1 MRLTK
6 NFTKREFKS
15 KDGSRMPDSVLDN
28 VKELASNLQVL
39 RDFLGEPLRI
49 NSAYRSEDHNKAV
62 GGSSN
67 SQHLTGKASD
77 LRVKDLDSDDL
88 YHIIEALIS
97 EGKMKEGGLG
107 LYNSFVHY
115 DIRGARA
122 RWNFKK

>member
-15 KDGSRMPDSVLDN
+15 KDGSRMPDSVLEN

-49 NSAYRSEDHNKAV
+49 NSAYRSEAHNKSV
-62 GGSSN
+62 GGSSR
-67 SQHLTGKASD
+67 SQHLLGKASD
-77 LRVKDLDSDDL
+77 LRVKDLDSEDL

-115 DIRGARA
+115 DIRGTRA

>member
-15 KDGSRMPDSVLDN
+15 KDGSKMPIEVLEN
-28 VKELASNLQVL
+28 VKELAFNLQVL

-49 NSAYRSEDHNKAV
+49 NSAYRSESHNKAV
-62 GGSSN
+62 GGSSK
-67 SQHLTGKASD
+67 SQHLLGKASD
-77 LRVKDLDSDDL
+77 LRVRDLDSEDL

-115 DIRGARA
+115 DIRGTRA

>member
-15 KDGSRMPDSVLDN
+15 KDGSKMPDSVLEN
-28 VKELASNLQVL
+28 VKELALNLQVL

-49 NSAYRSEDHNKAV
+49 NSAYRSEAHNKSI
-62 GGSSN
+62 GGSSK
-67 SQHLTGKASD
+67 SQHLLGKASD

-115 DIRGARA
+115 DTRGTRA

>member
-15 KDGSRMPDSVLDN
+15 KDGSRMPDSVLEN
-28 VKELASNLQVL
+28 VKELALNLQVL

-49 NSAYRSEDHNKAV
+49 NSAYRSEAHNQSV
-62 GGSSN
+62 GGSSR
-67 SQHLTGKASD
+67 SQHLLGKASD
-77 LRVKDLDSDDL
+77 LRVKDLDSEDL

>member
-15 KDGSRMPDSVLDN
+15 KDGSKMPIEVLEN
-28 VKELASNLQVL
+28 VKELALNLQVL

-49 NSAYRSEDHNKAV
+49 NSAYRSEAHNKAV
-62 GGSSN
+62 GGSSR
-67 SQHLTGKASD
+67 SQHLLGKASD

-115 DIRGARA
+115 DIRGTKA

>member
-15 KDGSRMPDSVLDN
+15 KDGSKMPDSVLEN
-28 VKELASNLQVL
+28 VKELALNLQVL

-49 NSAYRSEDHNKAV
+49 NSAYRSEAHNKSV
-62 GGSSN
+62 GGSSK
-67 SQHLTGKASD
+67 SQHLLGKASD

-115 DIRGARA
+115 DTRGTRA